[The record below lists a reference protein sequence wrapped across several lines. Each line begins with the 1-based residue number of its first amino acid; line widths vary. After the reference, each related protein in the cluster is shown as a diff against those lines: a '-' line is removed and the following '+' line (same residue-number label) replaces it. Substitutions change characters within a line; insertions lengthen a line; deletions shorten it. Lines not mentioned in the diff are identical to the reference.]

1 MEKKLKYS
9 YIKLFKYNN
18 IKSIKKIIF
27 FYQKKK
33 KINHANFFKFLLNFA
48 NLT

>member
-33 KINHANFFKFLLNFA
+33 KN
-48 NLT
+48 

>member
-27 FYQKKK
+27 LSKKK
-33 KINHANFFKFLLNFA
+33 KLTNANFFKSLLNFA